1 MAERGGEF
9 RYFRGNNERIDIVIH
24 IPISIRPMTTKFG
37 KQVHLEELTQV
48 RVIKRVLVTPSRQ
61 DHVTN

>member
-37 KQVHLEELTQV
+37 KQVHLQELTRV
-48 RVIKRVLVTPSRQ
+48 RLIKRVLVTPSGQ